1 MSLRITSKSSI
12 AACAIILPLTLAACS
27 GADEEAKKPAP
38 TSTAVK
44 SSSAASSSASSSA
57 APTTSAPAEPSA
69 SAPASESAPAP
80 ATQAAPAA
88 DPAAAV
94 ADPFQGANP
103 AAAAPLPPLEEAQ
116 EADPAT
122 REQLA
127 GLVNGIYAQND
138 LRSFMNYIPSNTCQ
152 KILDQNK
159 EQLSQLDVNQ
169 LPPISMADAV
179 GPSWANVGMQSMEDV
194 KVKGD
199 EASAT
204 VTVNTPQG
212 VDTSVMRFKNE
223 GGRWTFCGA

>member
-27 GADEEAKKPAP
+27 GANEDAKKPAP

-69 SAPASESAPAP
+69 PVSESAPAP
-80 ATQAAPAA
+80 ATQAADPAA

>member
-1 MSLRITSKSSI
+1 
-12 AACAIILPLTLAACS
+12 
-27 GADEEAKKPAP
+27 
-38 TSTAVK
+38 
-44 SSSAASSSASSSA
+44 
-57 APTTSAPAEPSA
+57 
-69 SAPASESAPAP
+69 
-80 ATQAAPAA
+80 
-88 DPAAAV
+88 
-94 ADPFQGANP
+94 
-103 AAAAPLPPLEEAQ
+103 
-116 EADPAT
+116 
-122 REQLA
+122 
-127 GLVNGIYAQND
+127 
-138 LRSFMNYIPSNTCQ
+138 MNYIPSNTCQ